1 MYMKTPLPNEYPPY
15 FEVYISAVKDKDI
28 LTFMVDQPNE
38 LEVLAATI
46 PADKENYTYADKK
59 WTIKE
64 VFSHITDTERIMAY
78 RALRFARKDKTPI
91 PGFDEDYFV
100 ANSDLSKL
108 SIKELVEEFK
118 LVRQANMALF
128 KQFDEEVL
136 NQTGNSNGKIIS
148 VRGIIYMI
156 AGHAT
161 HHLNILKERYLKNMN

>member
-1 MYMKTPLPNEYPPY
+1 MKTPLPEEYPAY
-15 FEVYISAVKDKDI
+15 FEVYISAVKEEEI
-28 LTFMVDQPNE
+28 LPFMVDQPT
-38 LEVLAATI
+38 EVEALAATI
-46 PADKENYTYADKK
+46 PADKEDYKYADNK

-78 RALRFARKDKTPI
+78 RALRFARKDQTPI

-128 KQFDEEVL
+128 TQFDEEVL
-136 NQTGNSNGKIIS
+136 NQTGSSNGKIIS